1 MVHSNPDH
9 GLGNKL
15 AMHFCSCF
23 CVLNVVTYLLGDA
36 VLHIMGEFFATF
48 QVMLLQ
54 VPAGGYTMKIKTH
67 ACAHVCFCF
76 YTSVRAWQPH
86 APNLIIES
94 SSNVPCAWGDLIGG
108 MVQTAG
114 PTKYF
119 ARALVLNQLGR
130 NKVSHA
136 L

>member
-1 MVHSNPDH
+1 MVHSNPDY

-23 CVLNVVTYLLGDA
+23 CILNLVTYLLGYA
-36 VLHIMGEFFATF
+36 VLHIVGEFFATF

-54 VPAGGYTMKIKTH
+54 VPAGGYTMKTKTH
-67 ACAHVCFCF
+67 ACAHVCFSFLHFC
-76 YTSVRAWQPH
+76 VRM
-86 APNLIIES
+86 AP
-94 SSNVPCAWGDLIGG
+94 SSNLPCAWGDLIGG
-108 MVQTAG
+108 VVQTAG
-114 PTKYF
+114 PAKCF
-119 ARALVLNQLGR
+119 ARVLVLNQLGR